1 MLFVA
6 KVLIYFEKTMP
17 MVLFSWLFATFAV
30 CAVMG
35 LFIAALGYYGQK
47 YGGND
52 VIYKEHGV

>member
-17 MVLFSWLFATFAV
+17 MVLFSRLFATFAV
-30 CAVMG
+30 CTVMG
-35 LFIAALGYYGQK
+35 LFIAALGYNSQK